1 MVYFRPSN
9 KQRKSGRKNEFIN
22 NGTAYTYILSTQEEK
37 VRNDLH
43 MYDNYRLTIENGTTL
58 KRLDFHN
65 NWYS

>member
-37 VRNDLH
+37 VKNDLH
-43 MYDNYRLTIENGTTL
+43 MHDNYGLTIKTRTTF
-58 KRLDFHN
+58 KRLE
-65 NWYS
+65 S